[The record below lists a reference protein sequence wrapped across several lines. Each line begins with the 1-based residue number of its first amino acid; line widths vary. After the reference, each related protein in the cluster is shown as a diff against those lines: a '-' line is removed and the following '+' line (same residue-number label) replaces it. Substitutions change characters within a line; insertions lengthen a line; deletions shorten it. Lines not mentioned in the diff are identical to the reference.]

1 MSAITFMYGKW
12 KYIWELEH
20 DKTDKMTLRPQQR
33 LRWALEYAQSDH
45 SLHCLHEEGLD
56 P

>member
-20 DKTDKMTLRPQQR
+20 DKTDKMTLCPQQ
-33 LRWALEYAQSDH
+33 RWALEYAQSDH
-45 SLHCLHEEGLD
+45 SLHYLQEESLD